1 MLLQDLQVPKLIE
14 SFLMLVGYNFDS
26 NKKNNDACICRH
38 SLSYSYIQNVNLAVE
53 VCKIQLKV
61 ALEHLECLLL
71 ISQIL

>member
-38 SLSYSYIQNVNLAVE
+38 SLSYSYIQNVKVE